1 MGEGQSQE
9 EVRRLL
15 TGALAAWRLEAALQV
30 VEAGVLRVTRGDVR
44 VIVERLAGGGWVV
57 EVTREPETQSR
68 LTRHA
73 GIPGMLGTVHA
84 ALDPDYR
91 PTRFRV
97 VPAPAVPE
105 A

>member
-15 TGALAAWRLEAALQV
+15 TGALQAWHLEGM
-30 VEAGVLRVTRGDVR
+30 VEAGKASTFQVNLGDVR
-44 VIVERLAGGGWVV
+44 VTVQRL
-57 EVTREPETQSR
+57 PETGWTVEAAGR

-97 VPAPAVPE
+97 APAPAVPE